1 MGLREH
7 FQDIWNF
14 FDVIIFTL
22 AAIMVP
28 IWVDIIFIHFNTFTT
43 NAAQNA
49 NRQEFGQIFQ
59 MKKTEA
65 ELAADE
71 EAFFKT
77 DFAENLIAAS

>member
-28 IWVDIIFIHFNTFTT
+28 IWVDIIFIHSKTFTT

-49 NRQEFGQIFQ
+49 NR
-59 MKKTEA
+59 
-65 ELAADE
+65 
-71 EAFFKT
+71 
-77 DFAENLIAAS
+77 